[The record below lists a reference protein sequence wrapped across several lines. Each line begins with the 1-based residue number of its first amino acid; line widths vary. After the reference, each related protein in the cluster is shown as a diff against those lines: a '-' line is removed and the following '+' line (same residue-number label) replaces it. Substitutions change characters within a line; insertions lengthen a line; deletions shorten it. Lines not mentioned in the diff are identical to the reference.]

1 MFFFLI
7 DRIENQITRKKI
19 EEIQIRY
26 CEIIRLYITKI
37 RVNYQIHFSKL
48 LLLLSK
54 LRALDA
60 LIAERLLCLQ
70 MNTDGQVQKC
80 IFEVLH
86 RETINIVEVN
96 YFVFISSIL
105 LNFFIFRTRKFI
117 FSMQS
122 IIEKKN
128 RKYSVRCHCAL

>member
-1 MFFFLI
+1 MIHDKFCLI

-37 RVNYQIHFSKL
+37 RVNHQIHFSKL

-86 RETINIVEVN
+86 REAINIVEVN
-96 YFVFISSIL
+96 IIDLFVFSNL
-105 LNFFIFRTRKFI
+105 LCF
-117 FSMQS
+117 
-122 IIEKKN
+122 
-128 RKYSVRCHCAL
+128 